1 MGTLLYTRSESGL
14 ANIRHTFTSPPRPCP
29 WQTSLINHSTLSQ
42 SLTMTTKSCLDLA
55 PHRVSYS
62 LGKARVMT
70 SFCYSWSQWINHKD
84 GTKKEAIF
92 LLISTSPIAIFKKD
106 SLKASR
112 LYTASWIKE
121 QILCATFHSR
131 RREQG
136 RCKKSSKGSFPLT
149 LCWGKYLGAKEP
161 ETAETYSKGQM
172 RLEGEEHL

>member
-14 ANIRHTFTSPPRPCP
+14 ANIRHTFTSPPHPCP

-92 LLISTSPIAIFKKD
+92 PSHFYITHCNFLKRLFE
-106 SLKASR
+106 SLQT
-112 LYTASWIKE
+112 LYGFMDKRIDTVCYFPFQKE
-121 QILCATFHSR
+121 RTGEVLKICILMFLPQIYQIR
-131 RREQG
+131 V
-136 RCKKSSKGSFPLT
+136 
-149 LCWGKYLGAKEP
+149 
-161 ETAETYSKGQM
+161 
-172 RLEGEEHL
+172 